1 MLSKELLQELK
12 KDPDRLIEII
22 VNQSEM
28 IATLRKEICELKE
41 LVQTKTDE
49 IARLQTKLEE
59 AQRNGHRQA
68 GPFRIN
74 EKKRTKEAK
83 KPGRKQGHDGF
94 YRKVPEAA
102 RVDFHVEA
110 PLEQCPQCGGRHR
123 LSFGRKGAAIY
134 RRPSGD
140 PFTGYRVD
148 NLSGRMLLL

>member
-1 MLSKELLQELK
+1 LQKSAKEIAKYFMLSKELLQELK
-12 KDPDRLIEII
+12 KDPNRLIEII

-74 EKKRTKEAK
+74 EKKRTKAAK
-83 KPGRKQGHDGF
+83 KPGRKEGHEGF
-94 YRKVPEAA
+94 YRKEPEAD
-102 RVDFHVEA
+102 RVDCRIEVN
-110 PLEQCPQCGGRHR
+110 LEQCP
-123 LSFGRKGAAIY
+123 
-134 RRPSGD
+134 
-140 PFTGYRVD
+140 
-148 NLSGRMLLL
+148 